1 MRVLVVGSGAR
12 EHAIVGKL
20 AVETGV
26 EEVIC
31 SPGNPGIAVEP
42 KTRCIPADIGDP
54 QKMLD
59 LAREENVTLTIVGP
73 EIPLANGI
81 ADVFWAAGH
90 EIFGPS
96 RQAARLESSKAF
108 AKAFMA
114 RNEIP
119 TAQYQVCTSEHQA
132 RSILD
137 SWRFGYPVVVKANGL
152 AGGKG
157 VTVADDRE
165 AVESAVREAMVVRR
179 FGEAG
184 TSVIFEECLIGTEVS
199 YFVVSDGKRV
209 LALPSAQ
216 DHKRVFND
224 DLGPNTGGMGAFAP
238 SPLMTSELEQ
248 RIMQQIVMPTIN
260 GLGAE
265 GVEYRGVLYVGLML
279 TECGPKV
286 IEFNVRFGDPEAQVI
301 LPMIESDLAPVL
313 SAAAR
318 GDLRGAEWSVSTEP
332 HVGVVMASGGYPG
345 SYVVDVPISGLD
357 DVDAVTG
364 VRIDHAGTAWKDG
377 KLVTAGGRVLT
388 VVGRGGT
395 YKQAIESAYEAV
407 CYIKFDGSHFRTD
420 IGSKALE
427 LMGE

>member
-108 AKAFMA
+108 
-114 RNEIP
+114 
-119 TAQYQVCTSEHQA
+119 
-132 RSILD
+132 
-137 SWRFGYPVVVKANGL
+137 VVVKANGL

-165 AVESAVREAMVVRR
+165 AAESAVREAMVVRR

-377 KLVTAGGRVLT
+377 KIVTAGGRVLT

-427 LMGE
+427 FMGE